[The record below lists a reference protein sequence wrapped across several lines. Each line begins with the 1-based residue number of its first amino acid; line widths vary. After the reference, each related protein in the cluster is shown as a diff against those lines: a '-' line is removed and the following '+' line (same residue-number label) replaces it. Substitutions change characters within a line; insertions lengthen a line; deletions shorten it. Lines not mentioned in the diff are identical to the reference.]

1 MSEEQRKHL
10 GGQLI
15 QKEGVYKEELIG
27 TARFCEVL
35 AGLQKGDYYSF
46 HPMATMNSEWVRND
60 GVHFIPAEVK
70 VIAKAGGQKAKLLE
84 AARIVSEVEL
94 ESAKR
99 VRERVEEISRVGDDG
114 VINREHENC
123 GNIWRHKD
131 GGYYEITGVEDQRA
145 DGKIVYWYRGITESR
160 DVSKKE
166 YCREDTHLAATFRFI
181 ADSYEEWRE
190 MATSAVDE
198 PEATGKHEEI
208 EIINIEKECF
218 VVEGDFVITEDVGW
232 FATAEEARNI
242 KAYVDSPYKVV
253 KKGTQG
259 WRKLYAARRGNYDMP
274 ISSHK
279 ALAILDGSFP
289 QDEPDAACERV
300 ERTAIDETLAQR
312 GSVYG
317 SFEAQAT
324 CVGAIINDCIACAAQ
339 NGKPM
344 VEDKALG
351 CIAYIAVKLA
361 RFAVEPVGDTSH
373 DLHGYAKL
381 IDELFNGEVKNGR

>member
-1 MSEEQRKHL
+1 MIRKD
-10 GGQLI
+10 
-15 QKEGVYKEELIG
+15 
-27 TARFCEVL
+27 T
-35 AGLQKGDYYSF
+35 
-46 HPMATMNSEWVRND
+46 ND
-60 GVHFIPAEVK
+60 I
-70 VIAKAGGQKAKLLE
+70 
-84 AARIVSEVEL
+84 
-94 ESAKR
+94 
-99 VRERVEEISRVGDDG
+99 
-114 VINREHENC
+114 

-131 GGYYEITGVEDQRA
+131 GGYYVIIGVENQRA
-145 DGKIVYWYRGITESR
+145 DEKIVIWYQGI
-160 DVSKKE
+160 KE
-166 YCREDTHLAATFRFI
+166 DMSTTVDDYCRERDHFWRTFVFV
-181 ADSYEEWRE
+181 ANSYKEWRE
-190 MATSAVDE
+190 MATRAVDE

-208 EIINIEKECF
+208 ESINIEKECV

-259 WRKLYAARRGNYDMP
+259 WRKLYAARRGKYDMP
-274 ISSHK
+274 ISSRK

-351 CIAYIAVKLA
+351 CIAYMAVKLA

-381 IDELFNGEVKNGR
+381 IDELFNGDKK